1 MEQIVQKTR
10 YTREGCRVTT
20 VVRKNPE
27 TSDMVIEEITLQ
39 CEDLIPQVVELA
51 VEEEDTGR
59 WLTGGM

>member
-27 TSDMVIEEITLQ
+27 TSDMVVEEITLQ
-39 CEDLIPQVVELA
+39 CEDLTGQHVVLELQ
-51 VEEEDTGR
+51 EEDTGR
-59 WLTGGM
+59 WLTGGT

>member
-39 CEDLIPQVVELA
+39 CEDLTEQHTVLELQ
-51 VEEEDTGR
+51 EEDTGR

>member
-27 TSDMVIEEITLQ
+27 TSDMVVEEITLQ
-39 CEDLIPQVVELA
+39 CEDLTEQHVVLELQ
-51 VEEEDTGR
+51 EEDTGR

>member
-10 YTREGCRVTT
+10 YTKEGCRVTT

-27 TSDMVIEEITLQ
+27 TSDMVVEEITLQ
-39 CEDLIPQVVELA
+39 CEDLTEQHVVLELQ
-51 VEEEDTGR
+51 EEDTGR

>member
-27 TSDMVIEEITLQ
+27 TSDMVVEEITLQ
-39 CEDLIPQVVELA
+39 CEDLTEQHTVLELQ
-51 VEEEDTGR
+51 EEDTGR

>member
-39 CEDLIPQVVELA
+39 CEDLTEQHVVLELQ
-51 VEEEDTGR
+51 EEDTGR